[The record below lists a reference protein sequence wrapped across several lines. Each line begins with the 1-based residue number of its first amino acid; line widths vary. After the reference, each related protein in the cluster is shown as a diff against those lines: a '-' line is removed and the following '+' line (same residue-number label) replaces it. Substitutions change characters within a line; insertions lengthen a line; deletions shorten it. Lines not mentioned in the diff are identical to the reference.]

1 MAVKSVRD
9 SAAGKKEFF
18 PTIAEIDLKALLHNL
33 REIQRLAGG
42 PGHSIIAVVK
52 ADAYG
57 HGALRISQT
66 LENAGVKALGVAL
79 AQEGIELR
87 QGGIRLPILVMGSL
101 LKEQIPSLFEFQLTP
116 VLFQSGIIPLLE
128 KEAEEQGIT
137 LPVHIK
143 VDTGMGRLGI
153 QPDEFR
159 PFLKELLRHKRIKIE
174 GVMTHL
180 ADADRPDSGNS
191 ARQIALWNNLLNQL
205 EEFHLRPPMIHLLN
219 SAAILSLPGGES
231 DPVRPGLMLYGYSSY
246 KDKENRVFLEPVLS
260 FKTRIVHLKT
270 VPAGTPV
277 SYGGT
282 FVTEKKSV
290 IATLPVGYA
299 DGYSRALSN
308 CGKVL
313 IRGKRVPVVGRVCMD
328 MIMIDVTGVPEL
340 DLGDEAVLIGKQ
352 GNDFIS
358 AEEVAG
364 WIGTIPYEI
373 LCSISKRVPR
383 VYKELV

>member
-18 PTIAEIDLKALLHNL
+18 PTVAEIDLNALVHNL

-66 LENAGVKALGVAL
+66 LEDAGVKALGVAL

-87 QGGIRLPILVMGSL
+87 QGGIRLPILVMGSI

-128 KEAEEQGIT
+128 KEAEEQGAT

-174 GVMTHL
+174 GIMTHL

-219 SAAILSLPGGES
+219 SAAILSLPGAES

-313 IRGKRVPVVGRVCMD
+313 VRGKRVPVAGRVCMD
-328 MIMIDVTGVPEL
+328 MIMIDVTGLPEVE
-340 DLGDEAVLIGKQ
+340 LGDEAVLIGKQ

-373 LCSISKRVPR
+373 LCGISKRVPR
-383 VYKELV
+383 VYKDLV

>member
-9 SAAGKKEFF
+9 SSAGKKEFF
-18 PTIAEIDLKALLHNL
+18 PTVAEIDLNALLHNF

-66 LENAGVKALGVAL
+66 LEGAGVKALGVAL

-101 LKEQIPSLFEFQLTP
+101 LKEQIPSLFEHQLTP

-174 GVMTHL
+174 GIMTHL
-180 ADADRPDSGNS
+180 ADAERPGSGNS
-191 ARQIALWNNLLNQL
+191 ARQIALWNNLLSQL
-205 EEFHLRPPMIHLLN
+205 EEYHLRPPMIHLLN
-219 SAAILSLPGGES
+219 SAAILSLPGAES

-246 KDKENRVFLEPVLS
+246 KDTKNRVFLKPVLS

-282 FVTEKKSV
+282 FVTKKKSM

-313 IRGKRVPVVGRVCMD
+313 VRGKRVPVAGRVCMD
-328 MIMIDVTGVPEL
+328 MIMIDVTDLPEV
-340 DLGDEAVLIGKQ
+340 DIGDEAVLIGIQ

-364 WIGTIPYEI
+364 WIGTISYEI
-373 LCSISKRVPR
+373 LCAIGKRVPR
-383 VYKELV
+383 IYKELV